1 MRVEPPGS
9 ARQAQKAAT
18 AAQLNKG
25 MWDRTAAAAIAAQAA
40 AARRPSLRL
49 AASGA
54 KLTAQV
60 ESRAL

>member
-1 MRVEPPGS
+1 
-9 ARQAQKAAT
+9 
-18 AAQLNKG
+18 